1 MNLAALFDLV
11 PQLTGRSFAAWP
23 LPGGWRLDVFYL
35 RPADPTRPALDL
47 LAGRQPPAPGC
58 ELHLARLVDERGV
71 EVARAWRL
79 PSTATV
85 WDLVVEV
92 AASRG
97 LHPFLEDGRLE
108 LVPHAEL
115 EARHELARA
124 RFRERLEREAAGLGR
139 G

>member
-1 MNLAALFDLV
+1 MNLAALLDFV
-11 PQLTGRSFAAWP
+11 PRLTGPSFGAWP
-23 LPGGWRLDVFYL
+23 LPGGWRLDAFYL
-35 RPADPTRPALDL
+35 RPRSVEVIRGPD
-47 LAGRQPPAPGC
+47 PAPRGC
-58 ELHLARLVDERGV
+58 ELHLVRLVDERGV
-71 EVARAWRL
+71 ELARAWRL

-115 EARHELARA
+115 PARHERARA
-124 RFRERLEREAAGLGR
+124 RFRARLDREIGEPWQG
-139 G
+139 